1 MATWDSRHRTDRDRT
16 SAAADPALFRNLC
29 RSSPWKWQ
37 SLRFEYWDEP
47 FTDAPGQAAPLV
59 RAWLRRP
66 GALRLETADGLVLH
80 STTGINDS
88 RDGLYVSATRKSWLL
103 PPHLVTP
110 VYDDH
115 GLVRR
120 RPEAAYGEPG
130 FGNGRFSAS
139 LDPVELAGNAP
150 VPLEFP
156 HANAVEVLAPIG
168 EVSHEGRRALETVVS
183 PNPGYRPSDP
193 QTPLCRQGR
202 TKVRVDTETG
212 VCVASEWLGEG
223 PVGPGAA
230 GSSQPPAD
238 AGVASRAHEGDG
250 TGHWM
255 RILAVDEYML
265 DDLFVAA
272 SFNLTDVRE
281 HIEWPLGLKLP
292 PER

>member
-1 MATWDSRHRTDRDRT
+1 MSTWDTRRLRDP
-16 SAAADPALFRNLC
+16 DPGGMSSDLATVFRNLC

-47 FTDAPGQAAPLV
+47 FADAPYPEAPLV

-88 RDGLYVSATRKSWLL
+88 KDGLYISATRKSWLL
-103 PPHLVTP
+103 PPHLVAP
-110 VYDDH
+110 VYDDG

-130 FGNGRFSAS
+130 FGNGRFSAA

-156 HANAVEVLAPIG
+156 GNNAVEIH
-168 EVSHEGRRALETVVS
+168 EVHRVEHEGRPAMEATVTPTAAYRPADAAAPLCQAGRNRVRIDLETA
-183 PNPGYRPSDP
+183 
-193 QTPLCRQGR
+193 
-202 TKVRVDTETG
+202 
-212 VCVASEWLGEG
+212 VCVATRSLE
-223 PVGPGAA
+223 AA
-230 GSSQPPAD
+230 TQGY
-238 AGVASRAHEGDG
+238 
-250 TGHWM
+250 GHWL

-265 DDLFVAA
+265 DDLFLAE
-272 SFNLTDVRE
+272 SMNLTDVRR
-281 HIEWPLGLKLP
+281 HISWDVSA
-292 PER
+292 

>member
-1 MATWDSRHRTDRDRT
+1 MATWDSRHRMDPDSS

-47 FTDAPGQAAPLV
+47 FAEAPNPVAPLV

-110 VYDDH
+110 VFDGH

-130 FGNGRFSAS
+130 FGNGRFAAA

-156 HANAVEVLAPIG
+156 GSNTVEVH
-168 EVSHEGRRALETVVS
+168 EVNHREHEGRPVLEAVVA
-183 PNPGYRPSDP
+183 PTAAYRPAH
-193 QTPLCRQGR
+193 QAAPLCLPGR
-202 TKVRVDTETG
+202 SRIRVDLGTG
-212 VCVASEWLGEG
+212 VCVASQSLEPETDE
-223 PVGPGAA
+223 
-230 GSSQPPAD
+230 S
-238 AGVASRAHEGDG
+238 
-250 TGHWM
+250 GHWL

-265 DDLFVAA
+265 DDLFLAR
-272 SFNLTDVRE
+272 SMNLTDVRR
-281 HIEWPLGLKLP
+281 HISWDVPA
-292 PER
+292 